1 MKRNLRKAIYNKKM
15 SYHKYTKNKNSRIW
29 EKYRQSRNL
38 VNKIKKKNNL
48 LKSTFKIDVLVA
60 VNLQI
65 FGAQL
70 NHICLKK
77 AGNSLNKIILNEN
90 NKIISN
96 NEEVAKNFN
105 NYFVNVADGIG
116 KDYVFNPQDHP
127 SLKMI
132 NEKQFQKVK
141 CEFKHTNQET
151 VTKIIDKF
159 NPKKATGADKISVKL
174 LKLTKNTLDEP
185 ITDLINTSIKTCTF
199 PNCAK
204 RAQVAPLFKKVNA
217 MTKSNYRPVSLLP
230 IPSKFLKKYFL
241 TSSLNILTIFLM
253 ISCVRS
259 ERVMDV
265 KQHLLDFWRIGN
277 VL

>member
-1 MKRNLRKAIYNKKM
+1 M
-15 SYHKYTKNKNSRIW
+15 
-29 EKYRQSRNL
+29 
-38 VNKIKKKNNL
+38 
-48 LKSTFKIDVLVA
+48 A

-90 NKIISN
+90 DKIISN
-96 NEEVAKNFN
+96 NEEVAKRFN

-141 CEFKHTNQET
+141 FEFKHTNQET
-151 VTKIIDKF
+151 VIKIIDKF

-174 LKLTKNTLDEP
+174 LKLTK
-185 ITDLINTSIKTCTF
+185 K
-199 PNCAK
+199 
-204 RAQVAPLFKKVNA
+204 
-217 MTKSNYRPVSLLP
+217 
-230 IPSKFLKKYFL
+230 
-241 TSSLNILTIFLM
+241 
-253 ISCVRS
+253 
-259 ERVMDV
+259 
-265 KQHLLDFWRIGN
+265 HLR
-277 VL
+277 